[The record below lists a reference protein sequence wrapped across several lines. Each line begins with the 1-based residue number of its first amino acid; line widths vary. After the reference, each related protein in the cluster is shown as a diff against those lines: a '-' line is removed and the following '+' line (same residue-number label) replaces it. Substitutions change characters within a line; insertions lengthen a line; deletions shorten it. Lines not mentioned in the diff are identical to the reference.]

1 MYLPYLLQAIP
12 GSFRTSTCLAALSL
26 HAAFYV
32 ISVRQ
37 TRGLPSPSFRF
48 HLSMDTLG
56 VQLYPS
62 HYRAGSGL
70 SPFRF
75 CPCREHNDHLWEGKY
90 SPRDA
95 HGKRIS
101 RNVYAKTREEC
112 EEKLA
117 AMIEEMKKEIAEE
130 KEKMK
135 SKAGNEFL
143 HGNSPF

>member
-70 SPFRF
+70 SPVRF
-75 CPCREHNDHLWEGKY
+75 CPCREHQISLRVKITRGLMLLFDHSNY
-90 SPRDA
+90 SIRLFQLLY
-95 HGKRIS
+95 
-101 RNVYAKTREEC
+101 RNSKHYRSHRCELAYTFHYARSGTC
-112 EEKLA
+112 YQA
-117 AMIEEMKKEIAEE
+117 
-130 KEKMK
+130 
-135 SKAGNEFL
+135 
-143 HGNSPF
+143 P